1 MNLPVTQK
9 HFLSFSRK
17 LFLSVISLFLVFAIC
32 FIAYQYQREREYKI
46 ELLNTQLQD
55 YNSRLYERLNN
66 SAAIEEVT
74 SKYIREH
81 ALQDLRVTLIDLQGN
96 VIYDSY
102 KNQNQPLES
111 HLNRPEVQKALKE
124 GNGFDVR
131 RTSET
136 TGLPYFYSATRYGD
150 YMIRSALPYN
160 VSLINNLQADPH
172 YLWFTAAISLLLI
185 IIFYKFTNK
194 LGTSISQLRE
204 FAMRADR
211 NEPIEM
217 AMQSAFPHNE
227 LGEISQH
234 IIQIYRRLHET
245 KEALYIEREKLITHL
260 QISHEGLGI
269 FTKDKK
275 EILVNNLFTQ
285 YSNLI
290 SDSNLETTEEVFAIS
305 ELKEIINFIN
315 KNQQQRSRGKDEKRM
330 SVTINKNGRNFIVE
344 CIIFQDASFEIS
356 INDVTQEEEQVR
368 LKRQLTQN
376 IAHELK
382 TPVSSIQGYL
392 ETIVNNENISREKM
406 NTFLERCYAQSN
418 RLSRL
423 LRDISVLTRMDEA
436 ANMIDMERV
445 DISVL
450 VGNIINEVSLELEE
464 KHITVI
470 DSLKKGI
477 QIKGNYSLLYSI
489 FRNLMDNAIAY
500 AGSNIQI
507 NINCFREDENYYYF
521 SFADTGIGVSPEH
534 LNRLF
539 ERFYRVDKSH
549 SKESGGTGLGLS
561 IVKHAVQHM
570 HGTIHVD
577 SVLNAG
583 KLAQLALHHNTVVM
597 GIFHYI
603 AGHSDVFL
611 KAQLGAVDHHGGE
624 AAVDAVLADLKAIAV
639 VQMQGDRDIG
649 IGHSGLH
656 QFGEIDVLGI
666 FAGAGRN
673 LQNDRGLL
681 QLGRFGNAL
690 YDLHVVDIE
699 SADGVA
705 ALIGFTEHFLGS
717 DQWHNI
723 DPPSKNRSIKG
734 WCVQPYCSNIARQM
748 Q

>member
-1 MNLPVTQK
+1 MEN
-9 HFLSFSRK
+9 
-17 LFLSVISLFLVFAIC
+17 
-32 FIAYQYQREREYKI
+32 
-46 ELLNTQLQD
+46 
-55 YNSRLYERLNN
+55 
-66 SAAIEEVT
+66 
-74 SKYIREH
+74 
-81 ALQDLRVTLIDLQGN
+81 
-96 VIYDSY
+96 
-102 KNQNQPLES
+102 
-111 HLNRPEVQKALKE
+111 HLNRPEVQKAIKH
-124 GNGFDVR
+124 GNGYDVR

-136 TGLPYFYSATRYGD
+136 TGVPYFYSATHYKD
-150 YMIRSALPYN
+150 YIVRSALPYN

-172 YLWFTAAISLLLI
+172 YLWFTVIVTLLLM

-234 IIQIYRRLHET
+234 IIQIYKRLHET

-305 ELKEIINFIN
+305 ELQEIIHFIN
-315 KNQQQRSRGKDEKRM
+315 KNQQERSRGKGEKRM
-330 SVTINKNGRNFIVE
+330 SVTINKNGRTFIVE

-392 ETIVNNENISREKM
+392 ETIVSNENIPREKI
-406 NTFLERCYAQSN
+406 NVFLERCYAQSN

-436 ANMIDMERV
+436 ANMIVMERV

-450 VGNIINEVSLELEE
+450 VGNIINEVSLELDE
-464 KHITVI
+464 KHITVVN
-470 DSLKKGI
+470 SLKKSI

-507 NINCFREDENYYYF
+507 NINCFREDENFYYF

-539 ERFYRVDKSH
+539 ERFYRVDKGRSR
-549 SKESGGTGLGLS
+549 KVGGTGLGLA
-561 IVKHAVQHM
+561 IVKNAV
-570 HGTIHVD
+570 I
-577 SVLNAG
+577 
-583 KLAQLALHHNTVVM
+583 
-597 GIFHYI
+597 I
-603 AGHSDVFL
+603 
-611 KAQLGAVDHHGGE
+611 HGGSISAKNNQGGGLE
-624 AAVDAVLADLKAIAV
+624 FVFTLAK
-639 VQMQGDRDIG
+639 
-649 IGHSGLH
+649 
-656 QFGEIDVLGI
+656 E
-666 FAGAGRN
+666 
-673 LQNDRGLL
+673 
-681 QLGRFGNAL
+681 
-690 YDLHVVDIE
+690 
-699 SADGVA
+699 
-705 ALIGFTEHFLGS
+705 
-717 DQWHNI
+717 
-723 DPPSKNRSIKG
+723 K
-734 WCVQPYCSNIARQM
+734 
-748 Q
+748 

>member
-32 FIAYQYQREREYKI
+32 FIAYQYQREYKI
-46 ELLNTQLQD
+46 ELLNTKLQD
-55 YNSRLYERLNN
+55 YNSRLYEQLENQPLDSEIIDGYINN
-66 SAAIEEVT
+66 HILE
-74 SKYIREH
+74 
-81 ALQDLRVTLIDLQGN
+81 DLRVTLIDAQGN
-96 VIYDSY
+96 VVYDSY
-102 KNQNQPLES
+102 PSHNNQMEN
-111 HLNRPEVQKALKE
+111 HLNRPEVQKAIKH
-124 GNGFDVR
+124 GNGYDVR

-136 TGLPYFYSATRYGD
+136 TGVPYFYSATHYKD
-150 YMIRSALPYN
+150 YIVRSALPYN

-172 YLWFTAAISLLLI
+172 YLWFTVIVTLLLM

-234 IIQIYRRLHET
+234 IIQIYKRLHET

-305 ELKEIINFIN
+305 ELQEIIHFIN
-315 KNQQQRSRGKDEKRM
+315 KNQQERSRGKGEKRM
-330 SVTINKNGRNFIVE
+330 SVTINKNGRTFIVE

-392 ETIVNNENISREKM
+392 ETIVSNENIPREKI
-406 NTFLERCYAQSN
+406 NVFLERCYAQSN

-436 ANMIDMERV
+436 ASMIDMERV

-450 VGNIINEVSLELEE
+450 VGNIINEVSLELDE
-464 KHITVI
+464 KHITVVN
-470 DSLKKGI
+470 SLKKSI

-507 NINCFREDENYYYF
+507 NINCFREDENFYYF

-539 ERFYRVDKSH
+539 ERFYRVDKGRSR
-549 SKESGGTGLGLS
+549 KVGGTGLGLA
-561 IVKHAVQHM
+561 IVKNAV
-570 HGTIHVD
+570 I
-577 SVLNAG
+577 
-583 KLAQLALHHNTVVM
+583 
-597 GIFHYI
+597 I
-603 AGHSDVFL
+603 
-611 KAQLGAVDHHGGE
+611 HGGSISAKNNQGGGLE
-624 AAVDAVLADLKAIAV
+624 FVFTLAK
-639 VQMQGDRDIG
+639 
-649 IGHSGLH
+649 
-656 QFGEIDVLGI
+656 E
-666 FAGAGRN
+666 
-673 LQNDRGLL
+673 
-681 QLGRFGNAL
+681 
-690 YDLHVVDIE
+690 
-699 SADGVA
+699 
-705 ALIGFTEHFLGS
+705 
-717 DQWHNI
+717 
-723 DPPSKNRSIKG
+723 K
-734 WCVQPYCSNIARQM
+734 
-748 Q
+748 

>member
-46 ELLNTQLQD
+46 ELLNTKLQD
-55 YNSRLYERLNN
+55 YNSRLYEQLENQPLDSEIIDGYINN
-66 SAAIEEVT
+66 HILE
-74 SKYIREH
+74 
-81 ALQDLRVTLIDLQGN
+81 DLRVTLIDAQGN
-96 VIYDSY
+96 VVYDSY
-102 KNQNQPLES
+102 PSHNNQMEN
-111 HLNRPEVQKALKE
+111 HLNRPEVQKAIKH
-124 GNGFDVR
+124 GNGYDVR

-136 TGLPYFYSATRYGD
+136 TGVPYFYSATHYKD
-150 YMIRSALPYN
+150 YIVRSALPYI
-160 VSLINNLQADPH
+160 V
-172 YLWFTAAISLLLI
+172 SLLLMV
-185 IIFYKFTNK
+185 IFYKFTNK

-234 IIQIYRRLHET
+234 IIQIYKRLHET

-305 ELKEIINFIN
+305 ELQEIIHFIN
-315 KNQQQRSRGKDEKRM
+315 KNQQERSRGKGEKRM
-330 SVTINKNGRNFIVE
+330 SVTINKNGRTFIVE

-392 ETIVNNENISREKM
+392 ETIVSNENIPREKI
-406 NTFLERCYAQSN
+406 NVFLERCYAQSN

-436 ANMIDMERV
+436 ASMIDMERV

-450 VGNIINEVSLELEE
+450 VGNIINEVSLELDE
-464 KHITVI
+464 KHITVVN
-470 DSLKKGI
+470 SLKKSI

-507 NINCFREDENYYYF
+507 NINCFREDENFYYF

-539 ERFYRVDKSH
+539 ERFYRVDKGRSR
-549 SKESGGTGLGLS
+549 KVGGTGLGLA
-561 IVKHAVQHM
+561 IVKNAV
-570 HGTIHVD
+570 I
-577 SVLNAG
+577 
-583 KLAQLALHHNTVVM
+583 
-597 GIFHYI
+597 I
-603 AGHSDVFL
+603 
-611 KAQLGAVDHHGGE
+611 HGGSISAKNNQGGGLE
-624 AAVDAVLADLKAIAV
+624 FVFTLAK
-639 VQMQGDRDIG
+639 
-649 IGHSGLH
+649 
-656 QFGEIDVLGI
+656 E
-666 FAGAGRN
+666 
-673 LQNDRGLL
+673 
-681 QLGRFGNAL
+681 
-690 YDLHVVDIE
+690 
-699 SADGVA
+699 
-705 ALIGFTEHFLGS
+705 
-717 DQWHNI
+717 
-723 DPPSKNRSIKG
+723 K
-734 WCVQPYCSNIARQM
+734 
-748 Q
+748 

>member
-46 ELLNTQLQD
+46 ELLNTKLQD
-55 YNSRLYERLNN
+55 YNSRFYEQLDEQPIDSEVINGYVNN
-66 SAAIEEVT
+66 HILE
-74 SKYIREH
+74 
-81 ALQDLRVTLIDLQGN
+81 DLRVTLIDMEGN
-96 VIYDSY
+96 VVYDSY
-102 KNQNQPLES
+102 PKHNRQIENHQ
-111 HLNRPEVQKALKE
+111 NRPEVQKAIKQ
-124 GNGFDVR
+124 GNGYDVR

-136 TGLPYFYSATRYGD
+136 TGLPYFYSATRYKD
-150 YMIRSALPYN
+150 YIVRSALPYN
-160 VSLINNLQADPH
+160 VSLIRNLQADPH
-172 YLWFTAAISLLLI
+172 YLWFTIIVTLLLM

-194 LGTSISQLRE
+194 LGTSINQLRE

-234 IIQIYRRLHET
+234 IIQIYKRLHET

-305 ELKEIINFIN
+305 ELKEIIHFIN
-315 KNQQQRSRGKDEKRM
+315 ENQQKRSRGKGEKRM
-330 SVTINKNGRNFIVE
+330 SVTINKNGRTFIVE

-356 INDVTQEEEQVR
+356 INDVTQEEERVR

-392 ETIVNNENISREKM
+392 ETIVNNENIPREKI
-406 NTFLERCYAQSN
+406 NVFLERCYAQSN

-450 VGNIINEVSLELEE
+450 VENIINEVSLELDE

-470 DSLKKGI
+470 NSLKKNI

-489 FRNLMDNAIAY
+489 FRNLTDNAIAY
-500 AGSNIQI
+500 AGTHIQI
-507 NINCFREDENYYYF
+507 NINCFREDENFYYF

-539 ERFYRVDKSH
+539 ERFYRVDKGRSR
-549 SKESGGTGLGLS
+549 KLGGTGLGLA
-561 IVKHAVQHM
+561 IVKNAV
-570 HGTIHVD
+570 I
-577 SVLNAG
+577 
-583 KLAQLALHHNTVVM
+583 
-597 GIFHYI
+597 I
-603 AGHSDVFL
+603 
-611 KAQLGAVDHHGGE
+611 HGGNISAKNNQSGGLE
-624 AAVDAVLADLKAIAV
+624 FVFTLAK
-639 VQMQGDRDIG
+639 
-649 IGHSGLH
+649 
-656 QFGEIDVLGI
+656 E
-666 FAGAGRN
+666 
-673 LQNDRGLL
+673 
-681 QLGRFGNAL
+681 
-690 YDLHVVDIE
+690 
-699 SADGVA
+699 
-705 ALIGFTEHFLGS
+705 
-717 DQWHNI
+717 
-723 DPPSKNRSIKG
+723 K
-734 WCVQPYCSNIARQM
+734 
-748 Q
+748 

>member
-32 FIAYQYQREREYKI
+32 FIVYQYQREREYKI
-46 ELLNTQLQD
+46 ELLNTKLQD
-55 YNSRLYERLNN
+55 YNSRLYEQL
-66 SAAIEEVT
+66 EEQPLD
-74 SKYIREH
+74 SEIISGYINKHILE
-81 ALQDLRVTLIDLQGN
+81 DLRVTLIDAEGN
-96 VIYDSY
+96 VVYDSY
-102 KNQNQPLES
+102 PNHNNQIEN
-111 HLNRPEVQKALKE
+111 HLNRLEVQKAIKH
-124 GNGFDVR
+124 GNGYDVR

-136 TGLPYFYSATRYGD
+136 TGVPYFYSATRYKD
-150 YMIRSALPYN
+150 YIVRSALPYN

-172 YLWFTAAISLLLI
+172 YLWFTIIVTLLLM

-234 IIQIYRRLHET
+234 IIQIYKRLHET

-260 QISHEGLGI
+260 QISHEGLGV

-290 SDSNLETTEEVFAIS
+290 SDSNLETTEEVFAIN
-305 ELKEIINFIN
+305 ELKEIIHFIN
-315 KNQQQRSRGKDEKRM
+315 KNQQERSRGKGEKRM
-330 SVTINKNGRNFIVE
+330 SVTINKNGRTFIVE

-392 ETIVNNENISREKM
+392 ETIVSNENIPREKI
-406 NTFLERCYAQSN
+406 NVFLERCYAQSN

-436 ANMIDMERV
+436 ASMIDMERV

-450 VGNIINEVSLELEE
+450 VGNIINEVSLELDE

-470 DSLKKGI
+470 NSLKKSI
-477 QIKGNYSLLYSI
+477 QVKGNYSLLYSI
-489 FRNLMDNAIAY
+489 FRSLMDNAIAY

-507 NINCFREDENYYYF
+507 NINCFREDENFYYF

-539 ERFYRVDKSH
+539 ERFYRVDKGRSR
-549 SKESGGTGLGLS
+549 KLGGTGLGLA
-561 IVKHAVQHM
+561 IVKNAV
-570 HGTIHVD
+570 I
-577 SVLNAG
+577 
-583 KLAQLALHHNTVVM
+583 
-597 GIFHYI
+597 I
-603 AGHSDVFL
+603 
-611 KAQLGAVDHHGGE
+611 HGGNISAKNNQGGGLE
-624 AAVDAVLADLKAIAV
+624 FVFTLAK
-639 VQMQGDRDIG
+639 
-649 IGHSGLH
+649 
-656 QFGEIDVLGI
+656 E
-666 FAGAGRN
+666 
-673 LQNDRGLL
+673 
-681 QLGRFGNAL
+681 
-690 YDLHVVDIE
+690 
-699 SADGVA
+699 
-705 ALIGFTEHFLGS
+705 
-717 DQWHNI
+717 
-723 DPPSKNRSIKG
+723 K
-734 WCVQPYCSNIARQM
+734 
-748 Q
+748 